1 MKEDV
6 LMSIHTASVK
16 LAKKKTIAQKRMVIG
31 LAFLIPAIVTYLV
44 FMGYPLWRTVY
55 MSTMEWTGFGNMT
68 FIGLENFTKIM
79 QDSMFWRSLKNTI
92 YFAVFSSIFSVIIG
106 LLLAWLNLYMHRMEG
121 QVFRTIMF
129 SPAMIA
135 PTITGLLFVFIFTE
149 DIGLINN
156 VLRSIGLPDA
166 ALAWL
171 VNMSTAKPIIII
183 ATIWRQ
189 FGLTMVLCYAGMQG
203 VSNELLESAK
213 LDGANHWKILTRIL
227 IPLIKP
233 QIEIATMFT
242 MLGGLKIYDSVVS
255 LTGGGPARQ
264 TVVLPMWIIENAF
277 TYSKFGYASAM
288 SIVFIAVVLI
298 FIAILNF
305 VFRDGGEAA

>member
-1 MKEDV
+1 
-6 LMSIHTASVK
+6 MSMRTKAVMQ
-16 LAKKKTIAQKRMVIG
+16 KKKKSVAYKYMIMGFI
-31 LAFLIPAIVTYLV
+31 FLIPAIAVYLI
-44 FMGYPLWRTVY
+44 FMGYPLWRTFY
-55 MSTMEWTGFGNMT
+55 LSTTQWTGFGEAT
-68 FIGLENFTKIM
+68 FVGFDNFVNLFK
-79 QDSMFWRSLKNTI
+79 DKMFWDSLKNTL

-106 LLLAWLNLYMHRMEG
+106 LVLAWLNMYMRRMEG

-149 DIGLINN
+149 DIGLLNN
-156 VLRSIGLPDA
+156 LLRAIGVPDLA
-166 ALAWL
+166 TAWL
-171 VNMSTAKPIIII
+171 TNISTAKPIIVI

-203 VSNELLESAK
+203 VSNEILESAK
-213 LDGANHWKILTRIL
+213 LDGANHLQVFTRIL

-242 MLGGLKIYDSVVS
+242 MLGGLRIYDSVVA
-255 LTGGGPARQ
+255 LTAGGPARQ

-288 SIVFIAVVLI
+288 SVVFVFVVLI
-298 FIAILNF
+298 CIGILRL
-305 VFRDGGEAA
+305 VFRGGDA

>member
-1 MKEDV
+1 
-6 LMSIHTASVK
+6 MSMRTKAVMQ
-16 LAKKKTIAQKRMVIG
+16 KKKKSVAYKYMIMGFV
-31 LAFLIPAIVTYLV
+31 FLIPAIAVYLI
-44 FMGYPLWRTVY
+44 FMGYPLWRTFY
-55 MSTMEWTGFGNMT
+55 LSTTQWTGFGEAT
-68 FIGLENFTKIM
+68 FVGFDNFVNLFK
-79 QDSMFWRSLKNTI
+79 DKMFWDSLKNTL

-106 LLLAWLNLYMHRMEG
+106 LVLAWLNMYMRRMEG

-149 DIGLINN
+149 DIGLLNN
-156 VLRSIGLPDA
+156 LLRAMGVPDLA
-166 ALAWL
+166 TAWL
-171 VNMSTAKPIIII
+171 TNISTAKPIIVI

-203 VSNELLESAK
+203 VSNEILESAK
-213 LDGANHWKILTRIL
+213 LDGANHLQVFTRIL

-242 MLGGLKIYDSVVS
+242 MLGGLRIYDSVVA
-255 LTGGGPARQ
+255 LTAGGPARQ

-288 SIVFIAVVLI
+288 SVVFVFVVLI
-298 FIAILNF
+298 CIGILRL
-305 VFRDGGEAA
+305 VFRGGDA

>member
-1 MKEDV
+1 MRTKAV
-6 LMSIHTASVK
+6 MQ
-16 LAKKKTIAQKRMVIG
+16 KKKKSVAYKYMIMGFV
-31 LAFLIPAIVTYLV
+31 FLIPAIAVYLI
-44 FMGYPLWRTVY
+44 FMGYPLWRTFY
-55 MSTMEWTGFGNMT
+55 LSTTQWTGFGEAT
-68 FIGLENFTKIM
+68 FVGFDNFVNLFK
-79 QDSMFWRSLKNTI
+79 DKMFWDSLKNTL

-106 LLLAWLNLYMHRMEG
+106 LVLAWLNMYMRRMEG

-149 DIGLINN
+149 DIGLLNN
-156 VLRSIGLPDA
+156 LLRAIGVPDLA
-166 ALAWL
+166 TAWL
-171 VNMSTAKPIIII
+171 TNISTAKPIIVI

-203 VSNELLESAK
+203 VSNEILESAK
-213 LDGANHWKILTRIL
+213 LDGANHLQVFTRIL

-242 MLGGLKIYDSVVS
+242 MLGGLRIYDSVVA
-255 LTGGGPARQ
+255 LTAGGPARQ

-288 SIVFIAVVLI
+288 SVVFIFVVLI
-298 FIAILNF
+298 CIGILRL
-305 VFRDGGEAA
+305 VFRGGDA

>member
-1 MKEDV
+1 
-6 LMSIHTASVK
+6 MSIQTKAIKQKEKKSVVYK
-16 LAKKKTIAQKRMVIG
+16 YRIMG
-31 LAFLIPAIVTYLV
+31 FAFLIPAIAVYLI
-44 FMGYPLWRTVY
+44 FMGYPLWRTFY
-55 MSTMEWTGFGNMT
+55 LSTTQWTGFGDAT
-68 FIGLENFTKIM
+68 FVGIDNFVNLFK
-79 QDSMFWRSLKNTI
+79 DKMFWDSLKNTL
-92 YFAVFSSIFSVIIG
+92 YFAIFSSIFSVIIG
-106 LLLAWLNLYMHRMEG
+106 LVLAWLNMYMRRMEG

-149 DIGLINN
+149 DIGLLNN
-156 VLRSIGLPDA
+156 LLRSIGLPDLA
-166 ALAWL
+166 IAWL
-171 VNMSTAKPIIII
+171 TNISTAKPIIVI

-203 VSNELLESAK
+203 VSNEILESAK
-213 LDGANHWKILTRIL
+213 LDGANHLQVFTRIL

-242 MLGGLKIYDSVVS
+242 MLGGLKIYDSVVA
-255 LTGGGPARQ
+255 LTAGGPARQ

-288 SIVFIAVVLI
+288 SVVFVLVVLI
-298 FIAILNF
+298 FIGILRL
-305 VFRDGGEAA
+305 VFRGGDA

>member
-1 MKEDV
+1 
-6 LMSIHTASVK
+6 MSMRTKAVMQ
-16 LAKKKTIAQKRMVIG
+16 KKKKSVAYKYMIMGFV
-31 LAFLIPAIVTYLV
+31 FLIPAIAVYLI
-44 FMGYPLWRTVY
+44 FMGYPLWRTFY
-55 MSTMEWTGFGNMT
+55 LSTTQWTGFGEAT
-68 FIGLENFTKIM
+68 FVGFDNFVNLFK
-79 QDSMFWRSLKNTI
+79 DKMFWDSLKNTL

-106 LLLAWLNLYMHRMEG
+106 LVLAWLNMYMRRMEG

-149 DIGLINN
+149 DIGLLNN
-156 VLRSIGLPDA
+156 LLRAIGVPDLA
-166 ALAWL
+166 TAWL
-171 VNMSTAKPIIII
+171 TNISTAKPIIVI

-203 VSNELLESAK
+203 VSNEILESAK
-213 LDGANHWKILTRIL
+213 LDGANHLQVFTRIL

-242 MLGGLKIYDSVVS
+242 MLGGLRIYDSVVA
-255 LTGGGPARQ
+255 LTAGGPARQ

-288 SIVFIAVVLI
+288 SVVFVFVVLI
-298 FIAILNF
+298 CIGILRL
-305 VFRDGGEAA
+305 VFRGGDA